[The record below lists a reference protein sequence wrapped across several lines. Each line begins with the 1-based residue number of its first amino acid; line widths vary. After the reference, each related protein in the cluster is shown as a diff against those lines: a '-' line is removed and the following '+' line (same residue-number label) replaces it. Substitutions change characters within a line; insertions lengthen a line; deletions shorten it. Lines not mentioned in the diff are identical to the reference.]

1 MFMNYIMNYICLS
14 LEILVL
20 KHLRSL
26 IRRGL
31 QTMGAH
37 LIYQQ
42 PTDYWRDP
50 TKENMNTSPGLL
62 LKWFKFWHL
71 LFIKGWQN

>member
-1 MFMNYIMNYICLS
+1 MNYVYELYYELYLFIFGNIS
-14 LEILVL
+14 AETF
-20 KHLRSL
+20 KKFN
-26 IRRGL
+26 

-50 TKENMNTSPGLL
+50 TKEKVNTSPGLL
-62 LKWFKFWHL
+62 LK
-71 LFIKGWQN
+71 